1 MRKNVIKLNENT
13 LHRVIKESVY
23 KVLKE
28 QLEPI
33 DADDFIPYFLEKIE
47 GISIEKLWMSVRN
60 NLINRDC
67 LLLMQSILDELNID
81 WQKDVYG
88 DDEDDYIEDIDYDSV
103 IKKTHT
109 L

>member
-1 MRKNVIKLNENT
+1 MKKKIKLNEND
-13 LHRVIKESVY
+13 LHRVIKESIY

-47 GISIEKLWMSVRN
+47 GISIEKLWELVRN
-60 NLINRDC
+60 NLTNREC

-81 WQKDVYG
+81 WQKDIYG
-88 DDEDDYIEDIDYDSV
+88 DE
-103 IKKTHT
+103 
-109 L
+109 

>member
-1 MRKNVIKLNENT
+1 MKKRIKLNEND
-13 LHRVIKESVY
+13 LHRVIKETVY

-33 DADDFIPYFLEKIE
+33 DADDFIPYFLKKIE
-47 GISIEKLWMSVRN
+47 GISVEKLWMSVRN

-81 WQKDVYG
+81 WQKDIYG
-88 DDEDDYIEDIDYDSV
+88 DDEDEYIEDID
-103 IKKTHT
+103 
-109 L
+109 

>member
-1 MRKNVIKLNENT
+1 MKKKIKLNEND
-13 LHRVIKESVY
+13 LHRVIKESIY

-47 GISIEKLWMSVRN
+47 GISIEKLWMLVRN
-60 NLINRDC
+60 NLINREC
-67 LLLMQSILDELNID
+67 LLLMQSILDELNVD

-88 DDEDDYIEDIDYDSV
+88 DE
-103 IKKTHT
+103 
-109 L
+109 

>member
-1 MRKNVIKLNENT
+1 MKKNVVKLNEND
-13 LHRVIKESVY
+13 LHRVIKETVY

-88 DDEDDYIEDIDYDSV
+88 DDEDDYIEDIDYEKIED
-103 IKKTHT
+103 
-109 L
+109 

>member
-1 MRKNVIKLNENT
+1 
-13 LHRVIKESVY
+13 
-23 KVLKE
+23 
-28 QLEPI
+28 
-33 DADDFIPYFLEKIE
+33 
-47 GISIEKLWMSVRN
+47 MSVKN

-103 IKKTHT
+103 IKKTYT

>member
-1 MRKNVIKLNENT
+1 MKKKIKLNEND

-28 QLEPI
+28 HLEPI

-47 GISIEKLWMSVRN
+47 GISIEKLWELVRN
-60 NLINRDC
+60 NLTNREC

-81 WQKDVYG
+81 WQKDIYG
-88 DDEDDYIEDIDYDSV
+88 DE
-103 IKKTHT
+103 
-109 L
+109 